1 MAVLPRCGY
10 PADMSDLD
18 ELDRLPTPSRRVY
31 CNRTLNLR
39 GIAAVGCDMDYTL
52 VHYRSDLWEARAY
65 AHARDRMLGAGYPL
79 EACQFQPDLVTR
91 GLVLDLALGNIVK
104 ASRFGYVMRA
114 SHGTTMLD
122 HEALRRSYARVLVDL
137 SEPRWVFLNTL
148 FSLSEGC
155 LYAQLVDL
163 LDLGK
168 LPAHLGYSE
177 LYGLVQRYLG
187 EAHTEGELKAEI
199 VADPER
205 FVVRDPELPQTLLD
219 FKHAGKRL
227 MLITNSEWAYT
238 RHMLSFVLDPYLP
251 AGMDFR
257 ALFDLIIVEAR
268 KPNFFTQEAALFE
281 LVDEERGLFRPQTGP
296 MQAEHVYLGGHAR
309 LVENFL
315 GVPGEEILYVGDH
328 LYADVH
334 VSKAILRW
342 RTALIVHELEHEL
355 QEQLDA
361 EDERAR
367 LRQLMDDKERAE
379 HHYARL
385 RQRLL
390 RYTHG
395 QVGMAVEQER
405 VRAALAQAKER
416 LRGLDLEVAP
426 LAASLGRR
434 FNARWGSLMRAGN
447 DKSRLARM
455 IERYSDVYMS
465 RVSNLS
471 AYGPFAYLRAPGG
484 SLPHDSTP
492 E

>member
-1 MAVLPRCGY
+1 MADIDLEELAALPA
-10 PADMSDLD
+10 PA
-18 ELDRLPTPSRRVY
+18 RRVY

-65 AHARDRMLGAGYPL
+65 AHARERMVAAGYPL
-79 EACQFQPDLVTR
+79 QACQFEPDLVTR
-91 GLVLDLALGNIVK
+91 GLVLDLSLGNIVK

-114 SHGTTMLD
+114 SHGTRMLD
-122 HEALRRSYARVLVDL
+122 HDAMRSTYGRVLVEL

-163 LDLGK
+163 LDAGK
-168 LPAHLGYSE
+168 MPAALGYRD

-199 VADPER
+199 VADPQR
-205 FVVRDPELPQTLLD
+205 FVVPDPDLPRTLLD
-219 FKHAGKRL
+219 LKQAGKRL
-227 MLITNSEWAYT
+227 MLITNSDWSYT
-238 RHMLSFVLDPYLP
+238 RHMMRFSFDPHLP
-251 AGMDFR
+251 SGMGFR
-257 ALFDLIIVEAR
+257 DLFDLIIVEAR
-268 KPNFFTQEAALFE
+268 KPGFFTHDAALFQ
-281 LVDEERGLFRPQTGP
+281 LVDEDRGLFRPQLGA
-296 MQAEHVYLGGHAR
+296 MQAGNVYLGGHAR
-309 LVENFL
+309 LVESFL

-355 QEQLDA
+355 NEQIAATSDREQLHDMM
-361 EDERAR
+361 AR
-367 LRQLMDDKERAE
+367 KERLE
-379 HHYARL
+379 HRHARL

-390 RYTHG
+390 RLG
-395 QVGMAVEQER
+395 QVEAPASGEEEQL
-405 VRAALAQAKER
+405 RAALQQTKEA
-416 LRGLDLEVAP
+416 LQTLDVQIAP
-426 LAASLGRR
+426 LAATLGRR
-434 FNARWGSLMRAGN
+434 FSERWGPLMRSGN

-465 RVSNLS
+465 RVSNLA
-471 AYGPFAYLRAPGG
+471 AYGPFAYLRASGG
-484 SLPHDSTP
+484 SLPSDP
-492 E
+492 PP

>member
-1 MAVLPRCGY
+1 
-10 PADMSDLD
+10 MSDLD
-18 ELDRLPTPSRRVY
+18 ELDRLPNPSRRVY

-39 GIAAVGCDMDYTL
+39 SIAAVGCDMDYTL
-52 VHYRSDLWEARAY
+52 VHYRSVLWEERAY
-65 AHARDRMLGAGYPL
+65 AHARDRMLAAGYPL
-79 EACQFQPDLVTR
+79 DACEFQPDLVTR

-114 SHGTTMLD
+114 SHGTAMLD
-122 HEALRRSYARVLVDL
+122 HDALRKSYARVLVDL
-137 SEPRWVFLNTL
+137 SESRWVFLNTL

-163 LDLGK
+163 LDAGK
-168 LPAHLGYSE
+168 MPAHLGYSE

-205 FVVRDPELPQTLLD
+205 FVVRDPELPQALLD
-219 FKHAGKRL
+219 FKRAGKRL

-238 RHMLSFVLDPYLP
+238 RHMLRFVLDPYLP

-268 KPNFFTQEAALFE
+268 KPGFFTQDAALFE

-296 MQAEHVYLGGHAR
+296 MDSRRVYLGGHAR

-355 QEQLDA
+355 QEQFSASA
-361 EDERAR
+361 ERDR
-367 LRQLMDDKERAE
+367 LRELMDDKEQVE

-390 RYTHG
+390 RLSHG
-395 QVGMAVEQER
+395 QEREQSEGEQEQ
-405 VRAALAQAKER
+405 VRSAIALAKER
-416 LRGLDLEVAP
+416 LQRLDAEVAP
-426 LAASLGRR
+426 LASLLGRK
-434 FNARWGSLMRAGN
+434 FNERWGPLMRAGN

-484 SLPHDSTP
+484 SLPHDPSP
-492 E
+492 